1 MALSPCT
8 LRMTSE
14 IRIRPERA
22 DHPQVAPL
30 LQALDA
36 YLASLYAPED
46 NHILDVQALLQPDV
60 DFLVAERGAEF
71 VGCGA
76 TRRMSGE
83 ADTEGQVYG
92 EIKRMYVVPAYR
104 NRGIGKIILTHLEQW
119 AKEENF
125 KISKLETGI
134 KQPEAIAAY
143 KKSGYIHIPNY
154 PPYVDM
160 KESICMMKN
169 LQ

>member
-1 MALSPCT
+1 MITYKRTTASDPDFQKLIVE
-8 LRMTSE
+8 LDKE
-14 IRIRPERA
+14 FWIRYPDTQQNFVPFNNVDGNARVT
-22 DHPQVAPL
+22 VAY
-30 LQALDA
+30 DA
-36 YLASLYAPED
+36 IIP
-46 NHILDVQALLQPDV
+46 I
-60 DFLVAERGAEF
+60 
-71 VGCGA
+71 GCGCFRQMKEMH
-76 TRRMSGE
+76 TI
-83 ADTEGQVYG
+83 

-160 KESICMMKN
+160 QESICMMKN